1 MNQDRAK
8 AAEAALKN
16 VETLKK
22 SLTKTN
28 SAKAKTVVATPAG
41 PTKIQASGLP
51 EPVAGTGFVQY
62 IMYFIGGI
70 LILGVVLMIVDRWFF
85 PVFKRAPGGAG
96 YISLPGNDMSD
107 NFWID
112 LKSINDITIGSPP
125 ESTDTS
131 TPPPTPAPLYSTALA
146 SQSTYT
152 ITLDVLI
159 NDEKPQNLGENAA
172 TDNILRTFFFL
183 GAALDNNNRKVT
195 FTMDNTMNRVHVNV
209 FNANHL
215 IQSCIVDNVPI
226 HTPFRIG
233 LVKTSYAMEA
243 YLNGLLVQT
252 VQLQGQQIDPIM
264 GDTIYSPQNIKAP
277 PSTDG
282 NAKRAAVAAAESAVR
297 TATTGAETAANAAA
311 AAVGSAT
318 AASTAAANVTAQQT
332 LKTAKQTLTTAQQAL
347 ATSRAGD
354 KVLSTGIQVM
364 NLRLFPYAVM
374 PDEMQARMSDLTQI
388 RIFNPSNTPTSTLNE
403 VSDWWKSLW

>member
-22 SLTKTN
+22 SLTKPDST
-28 SAKAKTVVATPAG
+28 KAKTVVATPAG

-70 LILGVVLMIVDRWFF
+70 LVLGVVLMIIDRWFF
-85 PVFKRAPGGAG
+85 PVFKRTPGGAG

-112 LKSINDITIGSPP
+112 LKSINDITIGAQP

-131 TPPPTPAPLYSTALA
+131 TPPPIPAPLYSTVLA

-159 NDEKPQNLGENAA
+159 NDEKPQDLGPNAA
-172 TDNILRTFFFL
+172 TNNISRTFFFL
-183 GAALDNNNRKVT
+183 GTALDNNNRKVT

-209 FNANHL
+209 FNSRNEP
-215 IQSCIVDNVPI
+215 QSCVIDNVPI
-226 HTPFRIG
+226 HKPFRIG
-233 LVKTSYAMEA
+233 FVKTSYAMEA
-243 YLNGLLVQT
+243 YLNGLLVKT
-252 VQLQGQQIDPIM
+252 VQLKGQQVDPMM
-264 GDTIYSPQNIKAP
+264 GDIIYSPQNIKAP

-282 NAKRAAVAAAESAVR
+282 NAKKAAVTAAESAVR
-297 TATTGAETAANAAA
+297 NATTAAETAANAAA

-332 LKTAKQTLTTAQQAL
+332 LKIAKQTLTTAQQAL
-347 ATSRAGD
+347 SSVNATN

-374 PDEMQARMSDLTQI
+374 PEEMQARMSDLAEI
-388 RIFNPSNTPTSTLNE
+388 RTFNPKNTPTSTLNE
-403 VSDWWKSLW
+403 VSDWWKSLY